1 MVAEVEVETPG
12 EGERPPLRSRAN
24 AFNLLRLLG
33 ALAVIV
39 EHSWVLS
46 GHGSPLSPASGIG
59 LGGIGVGVFFL
70 ISGYLISAS
79 WLSDPSPRR
88 YAARRGLRIYPAY
101 LVVIV
106 VSALGLGPVATTLA
120 TVDYF
125 SRWGTWSYLIRG
137 LAVFPVGYELP
148 GVFDGLPYPRAVNG
162 SLWTIPVEVLCYIG
176 VALLGRWGLLRRRTV
191 LIALLVAT
199 LTVTTAVHLTGYTGR
214 LVPFL
219 LSAYAAG
226 PIAFFTIGMLARETR
241 WRPPLWLTAAAS
253 AAWAVSWGT
262 PLANLASIG
271 AISCLTFTVAFRAP
285 ALLHRPTGSYDLS
298 YGTYLLAFP
307 VQQLLVRSGMH
318 APATVMLATTA
329 IVLPLAAL
337 SWRLIERPALRLSGH
352 SRDRNRKKGREQGQE
367 QGWERPD
374 HPPTAS

>member
-12 EGERPPLRSRAN
+12 EGERPRLRSRAN

-46 GHGSPLSPASGIG
+46 GHGSPLYPASGIG
-59 LGGIGVGVFFL
+59 VGGIGVGVFFL
-70 ISGYLISAS
+70 ISGYLISES

-88 YAARRGLRIYPAY
+88 YAVRRALRIYPAY

-106 VSALGLGPVATTLA
+106 ASVLILGPIATTLP
-120 TVDYF
+120 VGDYF

-137 LAVFPVGYELP
+137 LTVFPVGYELP
-148 GVFDGLPYPRAVNG
+148 GLFEGLPYPRAVNG

-176 VALLGRWGLLRRRTV
+176 VALLGRWGLLRRRAV
-191 LIALLVAT
+191 LVA
-199 LTVTTAVHLTGYTGR
+199 LIVAALAIATAVHLTGYVGG

-226 PIAFFTIGMLARETR
+226 PIAFFTIGMLVRETR

-253 AAWAVSWGT
+253 AAWAALWVT
-262 PLANLASIG
+262 PLANLAAIG
-271 AISCLTFTVAFRAP
+271 AVSCLTFTVAFRAP
-285 ALLHRPTGSYDLS
+285 AVLHRPTGSYDLS

-307 VQQLLVRSGMH
+307 VQQLLVRSGMRTPV
-318 APATVMLATTA
+318 AVMLATTA

-337 SWRLIERPALRLSGH
+337 SWRLIERPALRLRGRR
-352 SRDRNRKKGREQGQE
+352 RDRQHGPQHGRDRQD
-367 QGWERPD
+367 R
-374 HPPTAS
+374 PPTAV